1 MLIVTGGAG
10 LIGSAVIWRLN
21 QLGEDNIIVVD
32 HLGAGEK
39 WRNLAPLR
47 FRDYYEKDTFLG
59 FLEGYAFRKSR
70 IPIKALRIRSR
81 FRRAA
86 RFGLS

>member
-59 FLEGYAFRKSR
+59 FLEGHAFPRG
-70 IPIKALRIRSR
+70 RSPS
-81 FRRAA
+81 
-86 RFGLS
+86 GIST